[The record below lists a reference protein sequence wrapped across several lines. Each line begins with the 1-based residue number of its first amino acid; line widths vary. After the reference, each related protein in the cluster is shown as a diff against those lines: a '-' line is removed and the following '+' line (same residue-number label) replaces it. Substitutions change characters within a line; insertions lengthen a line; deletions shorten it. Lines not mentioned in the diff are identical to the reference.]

1 MEKIDEI
8 IKCAKQNNNKITIEM
23 LDNFNIKENEF
34 SDNHIN
40 GIGDETNANN

>member
-1 MEKIDEI
+1 MDNMI
-8 IKCAKQNNNKITIEM
+8 IENIEFKEE
-23 LDNFNIKENEF
+23 LYQKNIKENEF